1 MTAACLSRDNH
12 LLLAV
17 GTRIQEVKLVQ
28 EENTGYH
35 RGTEWK
41 NPWDKR
47 ESFSGEMRQW
57 DLGQGQMLDPVNNI
71 IDTGGMAVVA
81 TTRLVQFLWPFYD

>member
-1 MTAACLSRDNH
+1 M
-12 LLLAV
+12 
-17 GTRIQEVKLVQ
+17 Q

-35 RGTEWK
+35 RGAEWK

-47 ESFSGEMRQW
+47 ESSSGDMRQW

-71 IDTGGMAVVA
+71 MDTGGMAVVA
-81 TTRLVQFLWPFYD
+81 TTRWVEVADMFRLCFPYLSSS

>member
-1 MTAACLSRDNH
+1 M
-12 LLLAV
+12 
-17 GTRIQEVKLVQ
+17 Q

-35 RGTEWK
+35 RGAEWK

-47 ESFSGEMRQW
+47 DSMSGEMRQW

-71 IDTGGMAVVA
+71 MDTGGMAVVA
-81 TTRLVQFLWPFYD
+81 TTRWVQVANLIQFLAMTSDYLLI

>member
-12 LLLAV
+12 LLLSM
-17 GTRIQEVKLVQ
+17 GTRIQEVRLMQ

-35 RGTEWK
+35 RGTDWR

-47 ESFSGEMRQW
+47 ESSAGEMRQW
-57 DLGQGQMLDPVNNI
+57 DLGQGQMLDPVVDI
-71 IDTGGMAVVA
+71 RDTGGMAVVA
-81 TTRLVQFLWPFYD
+81 TTRLVQVVDLL